1 MEAPVGYRV
10 LTVSREFGSGGGRI
24 AKIAADRLG
33 WKLIDRELIEAI
45 SRTAHVDTSVVT
57 RFDERP
63 ESWVGRMN
71 RRAMMGAAL
80 AAGVTPAEE
89 NCFDRDVMSEMTRK
103 IVENAYDDGNC
114 VLVGRGAQCILQQKK
129 DAFHVFVYAPFCER
143 VCRLRSR
150 LGSGVNIEERIH
162 AVDGERAHYMQQS
175 FGKDWQ
181 NPHLYDL
188 MISSREDE
196 EMTAQVILAAMAEVK
211 APATQVGAA

>member
-1 MEAPVGYRV
+1 VGYRV